1 MIGGECHL
9 DSLSKLSSDAAEWNR
24 RMNRSNRD
32 GMARSPRWHFVFQS
46 VDLGWKR
53 FYMQATIQWLQ
64 SNGEENEENEE
75 YAIFHLHPIYP
86 AIHQP
91 YRNQVRLS
99 LVALLSITTWHSS
112 QTPLPHA
119 ILHLHK
125 A

>member
-1 MIGGECHL
+1 MEWQGGQDDILCSTPFIWVGS
-9 DSLSKLSSDAAEWNR
+9 DSTCK
-24 RMNRSNRD
+24 
-32 GMARSPRWHFVFQS
+32 
-46 VDLGWKR
+46 
-53 FYMQATIQWLQ
+53 LQ

-75 YAIFHLHPIYP
+75 YAIFHLHPIHP

-112 QTPLPHA
+112 QTPLLHA
-119 ILHLHK
+119 IPHLHK

>member
-1 MIGGECHL
+1 MQWQGGQDGILCSTPFIWVGS
-9 DSLSKLSSDAAEWNR
+9 DSTCK
-24 RMNRSNRD
+24 
-32 GMARSPRWHFVFQS
+32 
-46 VDLGWKR
+46 
-53 FYMQATIQWLQ
+53 LQ

-112 QTPLPHA
+112 QTPLLHA
-119 ILHLHK
+119 IPHLHK